1 MSLSRLAAH
10 LLIALGVVLLAVG
23 GHASLAL
30 FRAPEPQMFVGP
42 GETRIAVRQGSPRT
56 LWIYLR
62 PDPARHGRYP
72 AVPAVRAAVRS
83 EAGAEVTFVPTNQV
97 MSVNARTSR
106 RYVLG
111 DFQFDAPGDY
121 VVRVEAPL
129 EKYDYALTDA
139 GHGARVA
146 RFALGVIFGIG
157 GLIGGGVWLA
167 FLAPESSASA
177 QSKPASRKLK

>member
-1 MSLSRLAAH
+1 MSFSRLAAY
-10 LLIALGVVLLAVG
+10 LLLALGVALFALG
-23 GHASLAL
+23 SHAGLAL

-62 PDPARHGRYP
+62 PDPLRQGRYP
-72 AVPAVRAAVRS
+72 AVPAVRASVRS
-83 EAGAEVTFVPTNQV
+83 EAGAEVTFVPTGQV

-111 DFQFDAPGDY
+111 DFQFTAPGNY
-121 VVRVEAPL
+121 VVGIEAPL

-139 GHGARVA
+139 GHGGRVA
-146 RFALGVIFGIG
+146 RFALGAILGLG
-157 GLIGGGVWLA
+157 ALIGGGVWLS
-167 FLAPESSASA
+167 FQQPERVA